1 MAHHTQIT
9 VRWSELDPYQHV
21 NHAVYL
27 TYLEAA
33 RIEALAELGFGI
45 DRLADEDCQIV
56 LTDMQIKFLRSAV
69 AGDILDISTSV
80 IKIRRASTQWLQT
93 ISIGETQYIHAIL
106 TGTITDFE
114 GRPRRLPEGFA
125 QALEPVTLTE
135 RKNR

>member
-33 RIEALAELGFGI
+33 RIEALAELGFGM
-45 DRLADEDCQIV
+45 DRLAANGCQIV
-56 LTDMQIKFLRSAV
+56 VTEMQIKFLRSAV
-69 AGDILDISTSV
+69 AGDLLDISTSV

-93 ISIGETQYIHAIL
+93 ISVGETLYIRAIL
-106 TGTITDFE
+106 TGAITDLE
-114 GRPRRLPEGFA
+114 GRPRRLPDGFA
-125 QALEPVTLTE
+125 QALEPVTLSE
-135 RKNR
+135 